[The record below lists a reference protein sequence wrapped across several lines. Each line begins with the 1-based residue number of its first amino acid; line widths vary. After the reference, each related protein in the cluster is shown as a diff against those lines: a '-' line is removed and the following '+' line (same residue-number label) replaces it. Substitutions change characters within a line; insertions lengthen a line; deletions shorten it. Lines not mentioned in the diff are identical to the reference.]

1 MAAADRRR
9 LAAPTALV
17 LDLDGVVADT
27 EPTAGAA
34 IAETYAAAGVVL
46 DEAELRDLVGIEF
59 GRLEPLIRA
68 RHRVAAD
75 ATALRSDFDRRYLA
89 MLEQG
94 VDPSPGLH
102 DLLDEA
108 DRAGVPVAIA
118 SSSPLPQVRMVL
130 AATGVL
136 PRVAAIA
143 AGSEVARTKPAP
155 DVYLLA
161 LRRLGLG
168 PVGAVA
174 IEDSAAGL
182 AAARAAGLPCVAIRT
197 SSTAGH
203 DLDGAALVVASFSE
217 LTLVRLA
224 AAAATP
230 MGRTGIEPVTLGLKV
245 PCSTD

>member
-1 MAAADRRR
+1 VAAADRRR
-9 LAAPTALV
+9 LTAPTALV

-46 DEAELRDLVGIEF
+46 GEPELRELVGLEF
-59 GRLEPLIRA
+59 GRLEPLLRA
-68 RHRVAAD
+68 RHRVAAE
-75 ATALRSDFDRRYLA
+75 AAALRADFDRRYLA
-89 MLEQG
+89 KLSYG
-94 VDPSPGLH
+94 VQPSPGLH

-108 DRAGVPVAIA
+108 AGAGTPVAIA

-136 PRVAAIA
+136 PRVAAVA

-161 LRRLGLG
+161 LDRLG
-168 PVGAVA
+168 VAAEGAVA

-182 AAARAAGLPCVAIRT
+182 AAARAAGLRCIALRT
-197 SSTAGH
+197 SSTADH
-203 DLDGAALVVASFSE
+203 DLGGATLVVGSLLE
-217 LTLVRLA
+217 LTLARLA
-224 AAAATP
+224 AVAATP
-230 MGRTGIEPVTLGLKV
+230 QASRDEAREIRR
-245 PCSTD
+245 